1 MNLTGFSLEFENRPN
16 PSLLNALERDRR
28 LADPGFGR
36 YFTDHM
42 VSIEWDVQAGWHA
55 ARVEGM
61 RNLSLHPAASVFH
74 YAPEI
79 FEGMKAYRWEDG
91 SVRLF
96 RPELNAQ
103 RFMASAE
110 RIALPQLGV
119 QDFIAAVAKLVDA
132 DRNWV
137 PSAAEHSLYI
147 RPFMFANEPYFG
159 IRATQ
164 SAEFH
169 VIAAPAG
176 NYFSSEVRPVRLWVE
191 DRYSRASK
199 KGTGA
204 AKFGGNYAASAL
216 PQRMAHEQGFDQ
228 VLFLDSESGA
238 TVDEAGSMN
247 VFFLTKAN
255 VLVTPELTGGILNG
269 ITRRS
274 IMQLAED
281 RGLEMQERSVNKEEL
296 FDGSL
301 VEAFAAGTAAVIT
314 PIGSF
319 TAANQEGILPS
330 VKQPLSLE
338 LRAELTGI
346 QWGRLEDR
354 HNWTREV
361 MAGGSIR

>member
-1 MNLTGFSLEFENRPN
+1 MNQTNFSLDFENRPSPN
-16 PSLLNALERDRR
+16 LLTALERDRR

-42 VSIEWDVQAGWHA
+42 VSIEWDVQAGWHD

-61 RNLSLHPAASVFH
+61 RNLSLPPAASVFH

-79 FEGMKAYRWEDG
+79 FEGMKAYRWADG
-91 SVRLF
+91 SVHLF
-96 RPELNAQ
+96 RPELNAK
-103 RFMASAE
+103 RFLESAE
-110 RIALPQLGV
+110 RIALPQLGE
-119 QDFIAAVAKLVDA
+119 QDFITAVAKLVDS
-132 DRNWV
+132 DREWV
-137 PSAAEHSLYI
+137 PSAPEHSLYI

-176 NYFSSEVRPVRLWVE
+176 NYFSAEVRPVRLWVE

-228 VLFLDSESGA
+228 VLFLDAESGSK
-238 TVDEAGSMN
+238 VDEAGSMN
-247 VFFLTKAN
+247 VFFLTKDN

-274 IMQLAED
+274 IMQLSQD
-281 RGLEMQERSVNKEEL
+281 RGLEVQERAVDKAEL

-301 VEAFAAGTAAVIT
+301 AESFAAGTAAVIT
-314 PIGSF
+314 PIASF
-319 TAANQEGILPS
+319 TSADQEGILPS
-330 VKQPLSLE
+330 AKNSLALE

-346 QWGRLEDR
+346 QWGLREDC
-354 HNWTREV
+354 HGWMREV
-361 MAGGSIR
+361 QVGGSVR